1 MGFHNA
7 KFSTDIDIDIFGF
20 IVESMSRRRFKQTI
34 GPHLQSSSCRTHM
47 LARMSRSS
55 SREGEFAFN
64 ARVHVTLSTAR
75 FPISKRRSRLSVVA
89 GLGCSKCSIKV

>member
-7 KFSTDIDIDIFGF
+7 KISTDIDIDIDIFRF

-34 GPHLQSSSCRTHM
+34 GPQLQPSSCRTHM

-55 SREGEFAFN
+55 SRE
-64 ARVHVTLSTAR
+64 
-75 FPISKRRSRLSVVA
+75 
-89 GLGCSKCSIKV
+89 